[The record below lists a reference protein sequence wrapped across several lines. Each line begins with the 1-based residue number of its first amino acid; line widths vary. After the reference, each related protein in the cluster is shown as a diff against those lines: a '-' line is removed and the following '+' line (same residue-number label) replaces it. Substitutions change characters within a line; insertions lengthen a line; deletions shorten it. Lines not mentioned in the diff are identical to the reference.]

1 MYKPV
6 LDAVGGSLLLT
17 ALVAMLPL
25 ITLFV
30 MLGALRI
37 TAWKAAIASLV
48 VSVLVA
54 VIGYSMPIGQALLA
68 GSEGAAF
75 GFFPI
80 LWIVI
85 NAIWVYNM
93 TVVTGHFDVLR
104 RSFAKVSDDQRIQAV
119 IIAFCF
125 GALLEALAGFGTP
138 VAITSVMLIALGFR
152 PLKAAVVALVANTA
166 PVAFGA
172 LAVPITTLATVSGL
186 PEHALSQMVGRQT
199 PLLGIFVPMALVYII
214 DKGKGVRETLPA
226 TLTCGFAFAIA
237 QFVTSNFISTQLTDI
252 VAALVGALSVV
263 MLLRVWQPRNGYIE
277 TDTDAD
283 VVVGGATSGDTRAA
297 SSDRVGSAGTGS
309 ARTGSARTGSS
320 GGDDHPVGQGVGTLA
335 ELAERD
341 AASHDTR
348 QDVLKAYAPY
358 LIIVV
363 IFVLA
368 QLPGIKDFFNLK
380 AANPSF
386 TWPGLDLQ
394 TAAGKPS
401 TIPLFRL
408 NILSAAGT
416 LMIIAG
422 LITIPVIG
430 ISPAKALK
438 AYGATYRQLATA
450 IVTVMAVLGLAY
462 VMNAS
467 GETATLG
474 KWLAASGALFAVLSP
489 ILGWLGVAVTGSDT
503 SSNSLFGAL
512 QVQAAKA
519 TGLPELLMAAANSSG
534 GVLGKMISPQNLAIA
549 AAAVGMSG
557 REGDI
562 FRKVLG
568 WSFGF
573 LAFMCVIVYLQSTP
587 VLGWMI
593 P

>member
-1 MYKPV
+1 MYKPI
-6 LDAVGGSLLLT
+6 LDAVGGSLFLT

-25 ITLFV
+25 LTLFV
-30 MLGALRI
+30 LLGVLRI
-37 TAWKAAIASLV
+37 TAWKSALVSLV

-54 VIGYSMPIGQALLA
+54 VIAYSMPTTQALLA
-68 GSEGAAF
+68 GAEGAAF

-172 LAVPITTLATVSGL
+172 LAVPITTLATVSGQS
-186 PEHALSQMVGRQT
+186 EHALSQMVGRQT

-237 QFVTSNFISTQLTDI
+237 QFVTSNYISTQLTDI
-252 VAALVGALSVV
+252 VASLAGALSVV
-263 MLLRVWQPRNGYIE
+263 LLLRVWQPKGAYIE
-277 TDTDAD
+277 TEEVEVATA
-283 VVVGGATSGDTRAA
+283 GGSPAA
-297 SSDRVGSAGTGS
+297 ALGARVDGGTV
-309 ARTGSARTGSS
+309 RTGS
-320 GGDDHPVGQGVGTLA
+320 DDHPVGQGVGTLD
-335 ELAERD
+335 ELTERD
-341 AASHDTR
+341 RTANDSPS
-348 QDVLKAYAPY
+348 DVAKAYAPY
-358 LIIVV
+358 LIIVA
-363 IFVLA
+363 IFVLT
-368 QLPGIKDFFNLK
+368 QLPGIKDLFNTK
-380 AANPSF
+380 SANPSF
-386 TWPGLDLQ
+386 TWPGLNLQ

-401 TIPLFRL
+401 TIPTFKL

-416 LMIIAG
+416 LMVIAG

-430 ISPAKALK
+430 ISPARALK
-438 AYGATYRQLATA
+438 AYGETYRQLAAA

-474 KWLAASGALFAVLSP
+474 KWLAASGSLFAVLSP

-512 QVQAAKA
+512 QVQAAKQ
-519 TGLPELLMAAANSSG
+519 TGLPAVLLAAANSSG

-562 FRKVLG
+562 FRKVFM
-568 WSFGF
+568 WSLAF
-573 LAFMCVIVYLQSTP
+573 LAFMCVVVLLQSTP
-587 VLGWMI
+587 VLGWMV